1 VIAESVPLL
10 SGSLR
15 EPPDQ
20 HGAFLAETDAERCE
34 TSALNSA
41 ENPPIGTDMDGSAL
55 RDELTGLPN
64 RHRFQEELGSHVAR
78 ARRSG
83 WSGAVIAVDLDD
95 FNTVVR
101 TMGDA
106 AGDQLV
112 RRAAEKLQARLRGSD
127 LIARVGG
134 AEFAVLLHDADVTA
148 ARIVA
153 DTLVTAVASE
163 DSDERPSTTASVGIA
178 LVDGPMTGEEL
189 TIRADAALNAAKARG
204 GSNYMLYAPT
214 LDRRNGSGGLA
225 TVSAP
230 PD

>member
-1 VIAESVPLL
+1 MYT
-10 SGSLR
+10 G
-15 EPPDQ
+15 
-20 HGAFLAETDAERCE
+20 
-34 TSALNSA
+34 
-41 ENPPIGTDMDGSAL
+41 MDGFAL

-83 WSGAVIAVDLDD
+83 WQGAMLALDLDD
-95 FNTVVR
+95 FKTVID
-101 TMGDA
+101 TMGQA

-163 DSDERPSTTASVGIA
+163 DSEERPLTTASVGIA
-178 LVDGPMTGEEL
+178 LVDGPLTGEEL
-189 TIRADAALNAAKARG
+189 MIRADIALNTAKNRG
-204 GSNYMLYAPT
+204 ASSFVLYSPT
-214 LDRRNGSGGLA
+214 LDRRNGADPVTA
-225 TVSAP
+225 TAP
-230 PD
+230 PG

>member
-1 VIAESVPLL
+1 
-10 SGSLR
+10 
-15 EPPDQ
+15 
-20 HGAFLAETDAERCE
+20 
-34 TSALNSA
+34 
-41 ENPPIGTDMDGSAL
+41 MDDSPL

-83 WSGAVIAVDLDD
+83 WNGAVIALDLDD
-95 FNTVVR
+95 FKTVVR

-112 RRAAEKLQARLRGSD
+112 GRAAEKLQNRLRSSD
-127 LIARVGG
+127 FIARVGG
-134 AEFAVLLHDADVTA
+134 AEFAVLLHNADVTT

-153 DTLVTAVASE
+153 DTLVTALASE
-163 DSDERPSTTASVGIA
+163 DSDERPATTASAGIA
-178 LVDGPMTGEEL
+178 PVDGPISGEEL
-189 TIRADAALNAAKARG
+189 MSRAEDALDAARARG

-214 LDRRNGSGGLA
+214 LVRSNESGGVA
-225 TVSAP
+225 AASAQ